1 MMFRKRAAYFFFV
14 VTFIVFSGD
23 YQLKAQLPDYGKLA
37 EYLKNL
43 PIDRSTA
50 PLITDH
56 LERSG
61 TDQPL
66 EELVRWA
73 GTGFPEFHD
82 KNNIWHI
89 NVEGFHS
96 NFEHALY
103 YYITEYNSDERGSR
117 YLRLIEELRKY
128 AHFTYPLS
136 ESAYRFLS
144 EDELRRE
151 FYRLLGLKDGDERR
165 MAFILG
171 LQLAEKDRAIAAIYF
186 RSAREDPHL
195 QTRADALGTIATLHS
210 VYPRELALA
219 GLERLLNDPEEH
231 MKKFA
236 GVIVRQSADFRSVWT
251 EKDLSMLLT
260 EMLRSKDAGTRQIL
274 AMTVA
279 KMTTDDKTFYIDEKK
294 WADHPEEKFI
304 ALINSRSAG
313 SKPQDEEIV
322 ELWRSWWTPLIPEY
336 MFKSIPTICR
346 KK

>member
-1 MMFRKRAAYFFFV
+1 MIFRKRAAYFFFV
-14 VTFIVFSGD
+14 VSLAFFAGN
-23 YQLKAQLPDYGKLA
+23 YELNAQLPDYGKLA

-43 PIDRSTA
+43 PIDKSTA
-50 PLITDH
+50 PLVTGH

-66 EELVRWA
+66 DELVRWA
-73 GTGFPEFHD
+73 RTGFPEFHD
-82 KNNIWHI
+82 KNNSWHI
-89 NVEGFHS
+89 NVAGFHS

-103 YYITEYNSDERGSR
+103 YYISEYKSDERGSR

-128 AHFTYPLS
+128 GRFTYSLTQ
-136 ESAYRFLS
+136 SAYRFVS
-144 EDELRRE
+144 EEELRRE
-151 FYRLLGLKDGDERR
+151 FYRLLGLKDPDERR

-171 LQLAEKDRAIAAIYF
+171 LRLAQKDREIAAIYF
-186 RSAREDPHL
+186 RSAREDSHL
-195 QTRADALGTIATLHS
+195 QTRSDALVTIATLHS
-210 VYPRELALA
+210 IYPRELALA

-251 EKDLSMLLT
+251 EKDISMLLT
-260 EMLRSKDAGTRQIL
+260 EMLRSKDAGARQIL

-279 KMTTDDKTFYIDEKK
+279 KMTTEDGSLYIDERK

-304 ALINSRSAG
+304 ALVNSRSSG

-322 ELWRSWWTPLIPEY
+322 EIWKSWWTPLIEQY
-336 MFKSIPTICR
+336 MV
-346 KK
+346 KKVPIACGK